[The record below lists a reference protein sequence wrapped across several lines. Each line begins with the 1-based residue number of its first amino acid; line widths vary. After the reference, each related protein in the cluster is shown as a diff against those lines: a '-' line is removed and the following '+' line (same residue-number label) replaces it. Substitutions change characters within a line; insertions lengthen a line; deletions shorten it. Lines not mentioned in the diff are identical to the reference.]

1 MSRDWRA
8 PAVPGGSTE
17 ARGWLERAARGV
29 VLGAAC
35 WVGVLGLP
43 GCASTHKEQVLPEDG
58 PTMKQIYD
66 RHFEA
71 MRGEDIEGARERL
84 GQRVPGRGIGTGDR
98 DLYGYTRE
106 AQNEIEGLF
115 PRLPNPTLVMY
126 VFPHLS
132 GEEGAPVPGYATSFP
147 LYPGVEYALPG
158 EVEVR

>member
-1 MSRDWRA
+1 MSRDGRA
-8 PAVPGGSTE
+8 PGVPRGSTE
-17 ARGWLERAARGV
+17 ARGPLDRAA
-29 VLGAAC
+29 LGSALAAAC
-35 WVGVLGLP
+35 WVGGLGLL
-43 GCASTHKEQVLPEDG
+43 GCASTDKEKVLPEDG

-66 RHFEA
+66 RHFEQV
-71 MRGEDIEGARERL
+71 RGEDIEGARERL
-84 GQRVPGRGIGTGDR
+84 RQRGSGRGIGAGDR
-98 DLYGYTRE
+98 DLHGYTRD

-132 GEEGAPVPGYATSFP
+132 GEEGSPVPGYATSFP